1 MKTILFN
8 ATGDEGFSGRLDAV
22 LDLAR
27 AFDAHVTLLHAI
39 PYEAAGAIDF
49 HGAAFAAMVPFWRK
63 EAEKLREKT
72 LDDLSNEG
80 VSWNWVEAA
89 GPVALAMLRES
100 SLHDL
105 AVVSARDPN
114 TVDGTPS
121 FTAGEL
127 AVTADC
133 PVLVLPDTCKRFDPT
148 APALIAWDGS
158 AEASHALKAAV
169 PLLHKAQTVYLVTVK
184 EPARGKREP
193 ELPPVS
199 GADYLSRHGISSE
212 MIEAEAGEKGV
223 CATLVEHAENR
234 KAGLIVMGAYGRT
247 RLTER
252 IFGGATRT
260 MLSDVRIPLL
270 MTN

>member
-133 PVLVLPDTCKRFDPT
+133 PVLVLPDTCKRFRSDG
-148 APALIAWDGS
+148 ARADRLGRVCRSLARAQGRRPA
-158 AEASHALKAAV
+158 AA
-169 PLLHKAQTVYLVTVK
+169 Q
-184 EPARGKREP
+184 
-193 ELPPVS
+193 
-199 GADYLSRHGISSE
+199 GANRLSRHGQGTRERQEGARTATGKRGGLPLSPRHLERDDRGGSRREGGVRNAGRNTRKNTARRGSS
-212 MIEAEAGEKGV
+212 
-223 CATLVEHAENR
+223 
-234 KAGLIVMGAYGRT
+234 
-247 RLTER
+247 
-252 IFGGATRT
+252 
-260 MLSDVRIPLL
+260 
-270 MTN
+270 